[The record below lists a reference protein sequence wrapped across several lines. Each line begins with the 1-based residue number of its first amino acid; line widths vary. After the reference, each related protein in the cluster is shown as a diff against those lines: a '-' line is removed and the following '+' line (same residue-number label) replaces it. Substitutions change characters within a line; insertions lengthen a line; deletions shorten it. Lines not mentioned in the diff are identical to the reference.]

1 MARLFGTDGV
11 RGVGNSV
18 LGPEVIL
25 KLGRAVAGRLAGSTT
40 TRPIVVVGYDPR
52 PSSDLLRSAFIAG
65 LCSGGVDVTD
75 AGVLPTAGVAFLTQH
90 LGADAGAVI
99 TASHNPLEDNGLKLF
114 DRDGYKYSDEDEV
127 VLEAC
132 VADPSQR
139 APRPV
144 GLGVGR
150 IRPAPDAV
158 FAYVDHLLMN
168 VPSLQGLPVT
178 VDCANG
184 ASAVLAPA
192 VYREAGAQVREIASD
207 ATGDQINVGV
217 GATNPEF
224 LTREMKD
231 RPGEIGL
238 AHDGDAD
245 RLIAID
251 EGGNLLNGADQL
263 AIFAVDYKSRDRL
276 PHDTLVTTPV
286 TNSGLAT
293 SMRRHGIKVAKSA
306 IGDRSV
312 LRSMLRHGY
321 SLGGEQYGHIILLD
335 QASTGDGILS
345 ALHLMSLMTRTGK
358 TLRELAA
365 VWRRVPE
372 SLVNVRV
379 PDRGLL
385 DRSPRISELVRA
397 ERLRL
402 NGEGRLI
409 VRMSTIEPVVRVSC
423 EAGARELAEEI
434 TERIATALRDRV
446 DEETSMGAVQ

>member
-1 MARLFGTDGV
+1 VARLFGTDGV
-11 RGVGNSV
+11 RGVGNGELS
-18 LGPEVIL
+18 PEVIL
-25 KLGRAVAGRLAGSTT
+25 ELGRAVAGRLADSTT
-40 TRPIVVVGYDPR
+40 TRPTVIVGYDPR

-75 AGVLPTAGVAFLTQH
+75 AGVLPTAGVAFLTRH

-114 DRDGYKYSDEDEV
+114 DRYGYKYSDEDEV
-127 VLEAC
+127 ALESR

-150 IRPAPDAV
+150 IRSAPDAV
-158 FAYVDHLLMN
+158 SAYVEHLLTD
-168 VPSLQGLPVT
+168 VPSLGGLPIT

-184 ASAVLAPA
+184 ASATLAPA

-207 ATGDQINVGV
+207 TTGDRINAGV
-217 GATNPEF
+217 GATNPAF
-224 LTREMKD
+224 LTRAMRD

-245 RLIAID
+245 RLIAMD
-251 EGGNLLNGADQL
+251 EGGHLLNGADLL
-263 AIFAVDYKSRDRL
+263 AIFAVDYKSRGRL
-276 PHDTLVTTPV
+276 PHDTLVTTAV

-293 SMRRHGIKVAKSA
+293 SMRGHGIKVAESA

-312 LRSMLRHGY
+312 LRSMLGHGY

-335 QASTGDGILS
+335 RASTGDGLLS
-345 ALHLMSLMTRTGK
+345 ALRLMSLMARTGK

-365 VWRRVPE
+365 VWQRVPE
-372 SLVNVRV
+372 SLVNVPV

-397 ERLRL
+397 ERARL

-423 EAGARELAEEI
+423 EAGTSELAEEV
-434 TERIATALRDRV
+434 TGRIVAALRDHV
-446 DEETSMGAVQ
+446 GAEPSRGAAR